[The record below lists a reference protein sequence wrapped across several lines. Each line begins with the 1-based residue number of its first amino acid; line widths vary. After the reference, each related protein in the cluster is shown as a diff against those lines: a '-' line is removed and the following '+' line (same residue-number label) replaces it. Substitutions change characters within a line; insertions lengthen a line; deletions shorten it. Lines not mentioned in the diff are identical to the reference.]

1 MDQDDKG
8 TISKGVKKSMFE
20 NTLHMLKNKS
30 MFSWC
35 VISSSTLL
43 DDLSQTLVP
52 EKLDQII
59 SNSGEYGIFGIF
71 CVLSPNFKGV
81 YKEQNFIHLVT
92 WLLDLLLLTD
102 KGKVQLTKKTGIFQI

>member
-1 MDQDDKG
+1 MCGGNFREKPKCSGKYFFKVDQKNKKFLQFIIDELHLDQDDKG

-20 NTLHMLKNKS
+20 NTLQLLKNKS

-59 SNSGEYGIFGIF
+59 SNSGDLRSFGDF
-71 CVLSPNFKGV
+71 LCPKS
-81 YKEQNFIHLVT
+81 
-92 WLLDLLLLTD
+92 
-102 KGKVQLTKKTGIFQI
+102 